1 MTHSMAQRQQDQIE
15 RRLRELGIHTR
26 MLDGH
31 RTLLGSLRVGP
42 APFETLDGSSRRVKT
57 VVFST
62 VGPDRIKCLRPRFL
76 FQLPLQKIL
85 DCHSAADLESR
96 IRQAWR
102 AHCERL
108 RNTRAWLSSLGADPE
123 IADNESLT
131 LPIDGEDQATRVTWI
146 DSHRLV
152 LPGSG
157 PLSGIALEEAED
169 RVLRLARTSVASG
182 VDVEIAI
189 SERLGA
195 LARAHAQRRE
205 AEFRHNPY
213 EQAPLATVVDERP
226 RRVLLVG
233 PRLADGRA
241 YAESLRLRGYAVDA
255 VRTFEEALAATNVVS
270 PELVLADMQLGR
282 SDGIELVVML
292 REAGGIEDLP
302 VVLVDSTR
310 RPARRQAA
318 REAGAAGYL
327 VHPLDISKIA
337 PNLERMISAPQRRRF
352 TRYEKRLSV
361 RIAGVEQPGLVTAL
375 GRGGMFLATDRD
387 LQSRRVHRCV
397 VTLAELGETLRVE
410 AEVLY
415 RVGGAAAACR
425 GVGMRFH
432 AFPNADEAVLIDYL
446 KHLDA
451 KSAGLG
457 QVL

>member
-1 MTHSMAQRQQDQIE
+1 
-15 RRLRELGIHTR
+15 
-26 MLDGH
+26 ML
-31 RTLLGSLRVGP
+31 
-42 APFETLDGSSRRVKT
+42 
-57 VVFST
+57 
-62 VGPDRIKCLRPRFL
+62 
-76 FQLPLQKIL
+76 
-85 DCHSAADLESR
+85 
-96 IRQAWR
+96 
-102 AHCERL
+102 
-108 RNTRAWLSSLGADPE
+108 N
-123 IADNESLT
+123 
-131 LPIDGEDQATRVTWI
+131 
-146 DSHRLV
+146 
-152 LPGSG
+152 
-157 PLSGIALEEAED
+157 
-169 RVLRLARTSVASG
+169 RVLEPEVMDTA
-182 VDVEIAI
+182 
-189 SERLGA
+189 
-195 LARAHAQRRE
+195 
-205 AEFRHNPY
+205 
-213 EQAPLATVVDERP
+213 
-226 RRVLLVG
+226 
-233 PRLADGRA
+233 
-241 YAESLRLRGYAVDA
+241 
-255 VRTFEEALAATNVVS
+255 EEALAYDRMDHAEVNAVFVADLLDAS
-270 PELVLADMQLGR
+270 SSGDLADVLDLGT
-282 SDGIELVVML
+282 G
-292 REAGGIEDLP
+292 AGYPGVPLAIAEP
-302 VVLVDSTR
+302 NAKVVLVDSTR

-451 KSAGLG
+451 KSTGLG